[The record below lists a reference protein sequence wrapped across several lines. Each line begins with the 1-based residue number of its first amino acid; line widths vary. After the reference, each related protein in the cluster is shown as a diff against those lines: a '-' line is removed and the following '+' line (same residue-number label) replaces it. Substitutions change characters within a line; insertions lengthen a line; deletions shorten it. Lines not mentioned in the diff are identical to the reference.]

1 LKIKGEFM
9 NDIGMIEDNRG
20 RKKIHGGKPTHDAQY
35 AAVTAM
41 ENKYDREGFPV
52 DTTPY
57 EAQDPMG
64 A

>member
-1 LKIKGEFM
+1 MIK
-9 NDIGMIEDNRG
+9 DNRG
-20 RKKIHGGKPTHDAQY
+20 RPKIHGGKPTNDAQH
-35 AAVTAM
+35 AVIMSM

>member
-1 LKIKGEFM
+1 M
-9 NDIGMIEDNRG
+9 DDIGMIKDNRG
-20 RKKIHGGKPTHDAQY
+20 RPKIHGGKPTKDAQH
-35 AAVTAM
+35 AVTMAM
-41 ENKYDREGFPV
+41 SDKYDREGFPV

>member
-1 LKIKGEFM
+1 M
-9 NDIGMIEDNRG
+9 NDIGMINDNRG
-20 RKKIHGGKPTHDAQY
+20 RKRIHGGKPTNDTQH
-35 AAVTAM
+35 AVIM
-41 ENKYDREGFPV
+41 SMKDKYDREGFPV

>member
-1 LKIKGEFM
+1 M
-9 NDIGMIEDNRG
+9 DDIGKIADHRG
-20 RKKIHGGKPTHDAQY
+20 RKNIHGGKPTHDAQY
-35 AAVTAM
+35 AVVTAM

>member
-1 LKIKGEFM
+1 M